1 MREPWPHPRCTAGIR
16 YGSHPGYGNAPPQR
30 ALQYRPSAYPKIR
43 LNAPPMCAHE
53 SRMNQVLRA
62 IASAFCLLTLSAAAV
77 CAAGGWDDDYAKALA
92 RAKTEKKLVLLDFT
106 GSDWCGWC
114 IRLEKEVFS
123 KSEFKN
129 YAKENLV
136 LVEVDFPQGKRQNAK
151 LKAQNDK
158 LQKEFNVQG
167 YPTLIVLNSE
177 GEKVGQLRYEE
188 GGPKPFVAKLQALQE
203 SK

>member
-1 MREPWPHPRCTAGIR
+1 
-16 YGSHPGYGNAPPQR
+16 
-30 ALQYRPSAYPKIR
+30 
-43 LNAPPMCAHE
+43 
-53 SRMNQVLRA
+53 
-62 IASAFCLLTLSAAAV
+62 LTLSVATV
-77 CAAGGWDDDYAKALA
+77 CAAGGWDDDYSKALA

-114 IRLEKEVFS
+114 GWCMKLEKEVFS

-136 LVEVDFPQGKRQNAK
+136 LVEVDFPHGKRQNAK
-151 LKAQNDK
+151 RKAQNEK
-158 LQKEFNVQG
+158 LKKEFDIHG

-188 GGPKPFVAKLQALQE
+188 GGPKPFVAKLQALQG